1 MLHPTECV
9 GASATFL
16 GLTRRGNTRAT
27 RVDKCLVMAPHHTNP
42 RNRSGATTVAVPA
55 GLIRSHD
62 LMVAAP
68 AVLAIL
74 AGVLV
79 RAI

>member
-1 MLHPTECV
+1 
-9 GASATFL
+9 
-16 GLTRRGNTRAT
+16 
-27 RVDKCLVMAPHHTNP
+27 MAPNQTTSP
-42 RNRSGATTVAVPA
+42 TPSGATAVALHP

-79 RAI
+79 RAL

>member
-1 MLHPTECV
+1 
-9 GASATFL
+9 
-16 GLTRRGNTRAT
+16 
-27 RVDKCLVMAPHHTNP
+27 MAPHHTDP